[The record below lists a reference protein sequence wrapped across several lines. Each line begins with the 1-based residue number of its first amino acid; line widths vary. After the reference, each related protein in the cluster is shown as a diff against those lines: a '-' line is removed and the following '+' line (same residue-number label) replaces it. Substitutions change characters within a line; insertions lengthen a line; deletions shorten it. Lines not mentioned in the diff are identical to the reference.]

1 MLNARDNP
9 TNMRENT
16 GKFEADLTQL
26 EQLLDRH
33 LNDEEKLI
41 LPVILKFGA
50 PNMG

>member
-1 MLNARDNP
+1 
-9 TNMRENT
+9 MRENT

-41 LPVILKFGA
+41 VPVILKFGA

>member
-1 MLNARDNP
+1 VLNARDNP